1 MADAQTSTPDPPS
14 DIFGALDVDKIVR
27 GALPQSSIN
36 VPKIKSEMMAV
47 GQQEAAAKDTLT
59 DQTIAQMER
68 DKMAAHAAKQGIET
82 VDLKPWNAEEERKKY
97 ATSPMEQ
104 FGSWGVIAATLAS
117 AFTRQPMMN
126 ALNGAAAAMTA
137 IQERDD
143 KKYDRAYEAF
153 KTNTELAIKR
163 HNMQREAYQDAI
175 QMLNTDRETGTA
187 ELAMLTE
194 KFGDKRARALLD
206 GGYIKELIEYQNSQR
221 AAYQGLA
228 QMLPQLEQMNTKKQ
242 AAEYLK
248 QQGKNPA
255 DIYHEIYAP
264 AYSSTLGN
272 LKTQMIRDEMS
283 KNGGDIDAAVRKVE
297 LTFNPQKA
305 NLPANY
311 AQEAIAGLEKDG
323 VVLDPTTKALVASTL
338 GKGTGGAKGAEVN
351 SAVAGAMEEI
361 RRRKEADGQVDTNTA
376 SQIVRDAISSTTGG
390 QTKIDQAIINQLPHY
405 EGMSKKD
412 LGYIGVKNQE
422 RIMTSIQ
429 SSEQIEH
436 IAEYAAQNPES
447 IGLLADA
454 AKRINID
461 AYKGLITDYSKYIP
475 KITNDRE
482 SAIDAEAKSRGL
494 SQDVAEKAKVL
505 NKMLATQAFADAA
518 QAGSRGATIYLD
530 KAFREIYQQ
539 ASSPPAFFDILRV
552 RQADADNS
560 LSKYNL
566 GLNRRDDVKERFPF
580 YSNPEA
586 FLERAVMPRAKPGA
600 AATLPAAGKRE
611 VGKTYP
617 TPKGPLVW
625 GGDAWYTP
633 QEWQAKATKA
643 PLSQ

>member
-1 MADAQTSTPDPPS
+1 MAEAATSAPSPPTG
-14 DIFGALDVDKIVR
+14 IFGDLDIDKIVR
-27 GALPQSSIN
+27 GAMPQST
-36 VPKIKSEMMAV
+36 VDAPKIKRELTAV
-47 GQQEAAAKDTLT
+47 GTQEAAAKDQLT
-59 DQTIAQMER
+59 DRTIAQMER
-68 DKMAAHAAKQGIET
+68 DTTAVHEAKKGIDP
-82 VDLKPWNAEEERKKY
+82 VDLKPWNAEEEKRKY
-97 ATSPMEQ
+97 STSPMEQ
-104 FGSWGVIAATLAS
+104 FGSWGVLAATLAS
-117 AFTRQPMMN
+117 AFTRTPMMN
-126 ALNGAAAAMTA
+126 ALNGAAAAMTS
-137 IQERDD
+137 IQEKDD

-153 KTNTELAIKR
+153 KTNFDLAIKR
-163 HNMQREAYQDAI
+163 HNIQHEAYQDAI
-175 QMLNTDRETGTA
+175 QMLSTDREAGTA

-206 GGYIKELIEYQNSQR
+206 GGYIKELIDYQNSQR
-221 AAYQGLA
+221 QSYEGMARL
-228 QMLPQLEQMNTKKQ
+228 LPELELMNTKKQ
-242 AAEYLK
+242 ASDYLK

-272 LKTQMIRDEMS
+272 LKTQMIRDEMG
-283 KNGGDIDAAVRKVE
+283 KNGGDMDAAVRKVE
-297 LTFNPQKA
+297 ATFSPNKV

-311 AQEAIAGLEKDG
+311 AQEAIAGMEKDG
-323 VVLDPTTKALVASTL
+323 IALDATTKALVASTL
-338 GKGTGGAKGAEVN
+338 GKASSSAKAGEVN

-361 RRRKEADGQVDTNTA
+361 RRRKDTGDKVDSNTA
-376 SQIVRDAISSTTGG
+376 SQIIRDAISSTSGG

-436 IAEYAAQNPES
+436 IAAYAAENPEA

-454 AKRINID
+454 DRKINVD
-461 AYKGLITDYSKYIP
+461 AYEGLIKDYQKYIP
-475 KITNDRE
+475 KITTDRD
-482 SAIDAEAKSRGL
+482 STIDGVAKSRGL

-539 ASSPPAFFDILRV
+539 ASSPPAFFDILSV
-552 RQADADNS
+552 RQRDADNT

-566 GLNRRDDVKERFPF
+566 ELSKRNDVKERFPF
-580 YSNPEA
+580 YSDNEA
-586 FLERAVMPRAKPGA
+586 FLQKAVTPRATAG
-600 AATLPAAGKRE
+600 TSGSLPPTAKRV
-611 VGKTYP
+611 VGQTYP
-617 TPKGPLVW
+617 TPKGNLVW
-625 GGDAWYTP
+625 GGDAWYAP
-633 QEWQAKATKA
+633 AEWQAKSAKQ
-643 PLSQ
+643 PVP

>member
-1 MADAQTSTPDPPS
+1 MDPAT
-14 DIFGALDVDKIVR
+14 DIFGGLDIDKVVR
-27 GALPQSSIN
+27 GALPQSN
-36 VPKIKSEMMAV
+36 VDAPKIKRELTAV
-47 GQQEAAAKDTLT
+47 STQEAAAKDRVT
-59 DQTIAQMER
+59 DQTIGQIES
-68 DKMAAHAAKQGIET
+68 DKMAVHEAKKGIDP
-82 VDLKPWNAEEERKKY
+82 VDLKPWNADEERRKY
-97 ATSPMEQ
+97 STSPMEQ

-117 AFTRQPMMN
+117 AFTRTPMMN

-137 IQERDD
+137 IQGKDD
-143 KKYDRAYEAF
+143 KTYDRAYETF
-153 KTNTELAIKR
+153 KTNADLWIKR
-163 HNMQREAYQDAI
+163 HNIQHEAYQDAI
-175 QMLNTDRETGTA
+175 QMLNTDREAGTA

-221 AAYQGLA
+221 AAYQGIA
-228 QMLPQLEQMNTKKQ
+228 QMLPQLELMNTKKQ
-242 AAEYLK
+242 AADYLK
-248 QQGKNPA
+248 EQGKNPA

-272 LKTQMIRDEMS
+272 LKTQMIRDKIAEHVAAGMPQNQAVDQSVREVEATFSPS
-283 KNGGDIDAAVRKVE
+283 KV
-297 LTFNPQKA
+297 
-305 NLPANY
+305 NLPMNY
-311 AQEAIAGLEKDG
+311 AQEAIAGMEKDG
-323 VVLDPTTKALVASTL
+323 IALDPTTKALVASTL
-338 GKGTGGAKGAEVN
+338 GKASSSAKAGEVN

-361 RRRKEADGQVDTNTA
+361 RRRKDVDGKVDTNTA
-376 SQIVRDAISSTTGG
+376 SQIIRDAISSTSGG

-405 EGMSKKD
+405 EGMTKKD

-436 IAEYAAQNPES
+436 IAAYAAENPEA

-454 AKRINID
+454 DRKINVD
-461 AYKGLITDYSKYIP
+461 AYKGLLTDYTKYIP

-482 SAIDAEAKSRGL
+482 ATIDGVAKSRGL

-539 ASSPPAFFDILRV
+539 ASSPPAFFDILGV
-552 RQADADNS
+552 RQRDADNT

-566 GLNRRDDVKERFPF
+566 ELSKRNDVKEKFPF
-580 YSNPEA
+580 YSDPEA
-586 FLERAVMPRAKPGA
+586 YLVKAVTPRAKAGTSA
-600 AATLPAAGKRE
+600 ALPPPANRQ
-611 VGKTYP
+611 VGQAYP
-617 TPKGPLVW
+617 TPKGSLVW
-625 GGDAWYTP
+625 GGDAWYTAE
-633 QEWQAKATKA
+633 EWQAKSTKQ
-643 PLSQ
+643 PVP